1 MLNRVLRPFLMEWH
15 PKLRNWERN
24 NSHRDESEWEG
35 RSEFL
40 DALDEVREQLLQYA
54 DLFADVAGV
63 PELIEGGD
71 ATTTTT

>member
-40 DALDEVREQLLQYA
+40 DALSRAAQVVIPV
-54 DLFADVAGV
+54 DVERQIGASLAQAG
-63 PELIEGGD
+63 
-71 ATTTTT
+71 